1 MTPER
6 ASLVVEEARSWIGT
20 PYHHMGNVKGEG
32 VDCGMIVI
40 EVFSKLGAF
49 PWFDPRP
56 YSRQFHFHKD
66 VEWYL
71 SLLQERGPETPEP
84 VVGGVAIWKVGRLY
98 SHGGIITG
106 AVPYKNR
113 LAPVVVHAHAGAE
126 FCLEEAIDKGPLA
139 RADVKY
145 FDLWSQP

>member
-6 ASLVVEEARSWIGT
+6 AELVKAEARTWIGT
-20 PYHHMGNVKGEG
+20 RYEHMGNVKGGG

-49 PWFDPRP
+49 DWFDPRP

-84 VVGGVAIWKVGRLY
+84 IPGGVAIWKVGRLF
-98 SHGGIITG
+98 SHGGIITDTVTRKG
-106 AVPYKNR
+106 VVR
-113 LAPVVVHAHAGAE
+113 PVVVHAHAGAE
-126 FCLEEAIDKGPLA
+126 FCLEEAIDKGPLL
-139 RADVKY
+139 RAEVKY
-145 FDLWSQP
+145 FDLWSHQ